1 MRFLGFLG
9 ASRLAMARQVLPAQV
24 EEWREQWCFGGDER
38 WQVQCEAEQALTDCA
53 QAAGL
58 SWQRG
63 QSTRGALHIA
73 GLHADSWTR
82 ALFADQAAQVPDD
95 ATAHHVLGQARLALV
110 NALLQGLGQEPVTRL
125 TADAPHAPGA
135 ALGSRALLQIGLGDS
150 ALYCL
155 VDAALL
161 DPALPALAKSS
172 TLVQRKDAIGG
183 AKIRL
188 NLALPLAELA
198 LGDINDLSPGD
209 VLLART
215 RLDQP
220 LTLSSTQGAPL
231 AKGYLARSQAR
242 LALQLIP

>member
-9 ASRLAMARQVLPAQV
+9 TSRLAMARQILPAQV
-24 EEWREQWCFGGDER
+24 EEWREQWCFAGDAP
-38 WQVQCEAEQALTDCA
+38 WQVQCEAEQALTACG

-58 SWQRG
+58 AWQRAQG
-63 QSTRGALHIA
+63 TRGAVHIA
-73 GLHADSWTR
+73 SLQGDGWTR
-82 ALFADQAAQVPDD
+82 AVFAGQAAQVPDD
-95 ATAHHVLGQARLALV
+95 ASARHVLEQARLALV
-110 NALLQGLGQEPVTRL
+110 NALLQGLGQEPVAGL
-125 TADAPHAPGA
+125 SDDAPHAPGA
-135 ALGSRALLQIGLGDS
+135 ALGSRALLRIERGDS
-150 ALYCL
+150 TLFCL

-161 DPALPALAKSS
+161 EAALPVPAKPVA
-172 TLVQRKDAIGG
+172 LVQRKDAIGG

-188 NLALPLAELA
+188 DLALPLAELA
-198 LGDINDLSPGD
+198 LGDINDLAPGD
-209 VLLART
+209 VLLARA

>member
-24 EEWREQWCFGGDER
+24 EEWREQWCFAGEER
-38 WQVQCEAEQALTDCA
+38 WQVRCDGEQALSLA
-53 QAAGL
+53 QQAGTV

-63 QSTRGALHIA
+63 QGSRGALHIA
-73 GLHADSWTR
+73 SLPADGWKHAV
-82 ALFADQAAQVPDD
+82 FAGQAAQVPDD
-95 ATAHHVLGQARLALV
+95 ASARHVLDQARLALV
-110 NALLQGLGQEPVTRL
+110 NALLQGLGQEPL
-125 TADAPHAPGA
+125 ASLDDGAPHAPGA
-135 ALGSRALLQIGLGDS
+135 ALGSRALLHIQLGEV

-161 DPALPALAKSS
+161 DTALPALAPAAL
-172 TLVQRKDAIGG
+172 TPRKDAIGG
-183 AKIRL
+183 ARVRL
-188 NLALPLAELA
+188 QLSLPLAALA

-209 VLLART
+209 VLLAQA

-220 LTLSSTQGAPL
+220 LTLSSTQGTPL
-231 AKGYLARSQAR
+231 AKGYLARRQEC